1 MAKESAGANPAYE
14 VAGGTVC
21 ATGWLWRTET
31 WHCPQSR
38 EENAGPDECPC
49 DLRQQ
54 LALLSLQQQD
64 VESGE
69 ANARNEIG
77 WAQRNAT
84 SAIAN
89 QRAARDGINVS
100 ILRDGMSL
108 KEYSRKR
115 SFDKTPEPKPA
126 PAAPAASP
134 GNYFCVQ
141 RHDATR
147 LHYDFR
153 LEVDGTLK
161 SWAVPKGPSLEP
173 LAKHLAMHVED
184 HPLDYG
190 GFEGNIPKGE
200 YGGGSVMLWDRGSY
214 ELLGDGPAPAQ
225 IERGDFKFRLHG
237 EKLRGEFALVL
248 MRGRGKGNEWL
259 LIKKK
264 DAEAQPG
271 WNIEDHAR
279 SVLTGRTQQEIAE
292 NLPPPQP
299 PTPNPQSRSFPTGA
313 VKAPMPQSVPPML
326 ATLATHPPS
335 GDSWLFEVKWDGVRA
350 LCFIGGDQGD
360 NDLRILSRS
369 GKRCDRQYPEL
380 SVLPRQVKASQAI
393 LDGEIAVLDDK
404 GRASFSLIQPR
415 ISVTDAN
422 SVAHLSRSAPVN
434 LFLFDLLYLDG
445 YDLRAAPLEE
455 RKRLLSEIVVP
466 SDRIHV
472 SDFFTVDGAA
482 MLEAARANGL
492 EGIVAKARGSKYEGR
507 RSRDW
512 IKVKVVTSDDF
523 VIGGFTHGERDYFSS
538 LVLGLYD
545 GEKLTHAGQ
554 VGTGFNER
562 SLKEIYGRLEPLITK
577 KRPFSGT
584 VKALRDVTWVQPE
597 LVAEIKYLEI
607 TPDGLLRAPVFVG
620 LRPDKDPKECV
631 REAAREAADEEQP
644 RRAPL
649 LPADSPAEVL
659 LDVEGHRLK
668 LTNLNK
674 VFYPGEA
681 ITKRDVINYY
691 DAVAPLILPHLRDRP
706 LSLKR
711 YPNGIQEQFFFQ
723 KDAEGKVPDWVRLEP
738 IFSEHNQDKIHYI
751 ICNDRATLIY
761 LANLAS
767 IDQNPWMSRIGSLDH
782 PDFAL
787 IDLDPT
793 EGCPYSQIVE
803 AAQLVK
809 QTLDSIG
816 LAGYPKTTGGDGMHI
831 YIPLEPVY
839 TFEQVRSFAELLS
852 ILAINRNPDLFTTP
866 RTVSRRRKAKVYF
879 DYLQISSAKTI
890 AAPYVLRAHPG
901 APVST
906 PLDWSEVKAG
916 LEPGQFN
923 IHNAP
928 ARFER
933 TGDLFEGVLT
943 KPQRLD
949 PALEKVARNSVSPA
963 PPRQK

>member
-1 MAKESAGANPAYE
+1 
-14 VAGGTVC
+14 
-21 ATGWLWRTET
+21 
-31 WHCPQSR
+31 
-38 EENAGPDECPC
+38 
-49 DLRQQ
+49 
-54 LALLSLQQQD
+54 
-64 VESGE
+64 
-69 ANARNEIG
+69 
-77 WAQRNAT
+77 
-84 SAIAN
+84 
-89 QRAARDGINVS
+89 
-100 ILRDGMSL
+100 MSL

-115 SFDKTPEPKPA
+115 SFDKTPEPKPEPA
-126 PAAPAASP
+126 PPASP

-184 HPLDYG
+184 HPIDYG

-200 YGGGSVMLWDRGSY
+200 YGGGSVMLWDRGSF
-214 ELLGDGPAPAQ
+214 ELLGDAPALAQ

-264 DAEAQPG
+264 DADAKPG

-292 NLPPPQP
+292 NLPPPQS
-299 PTPNPQSRSFPTGA
+299 PTPNPQSLSSLAGA
-313 VKAPMPQSVPPML
+313 VKAPMPRSVSPML
-326 ATLATHPPS
+326 ATLATRPPS
-335 GDSWLFEVKWDGVRA
+335 GDSWLYEVKWDGVRA
-350 LCFIGGDQGD
+350 LCFIED
-360 NDLRILSRS
+360 NELRIFSRS
-369 GKRCDRQYPEL
+369 GKRCEQQYPEL
-380 SVLPRQVKASQAI
+380 SVLPRHVKASQAI

-404 GRASFSLIQPR
+404 GRSSFNMIQPR

-422 SVAHLSRSAPVN
+422 SVAHLSRSTPVN

-445 YDLRAAPLEE
+445 HDLRGVPLEE
-455 RKRLLSEIVVP
+455 RKRLLSEIVSP
-466 SDRIHV
+466 SDRILV

-482 MLEAARANGL
+482 MLEAAKANGL
-492 EGIVAKARGSKYEGR
+492 EGIVAKARGSRYEGR

-512 IKVKVVTSDDF
+512 VKVKVVTSDDF

-545 GEKLTHAGQ
+545 GQKLTHAGQ
-554 VGTGFNER
+554 VGTGFNEK
-562 SLKEIYGRLEPLITK
+562 SLKEIYGKIEPLITK
-577 KRPFSGT
+577 KSPFTGT

-597 LVAEIKYLEI
+597 LVAEIKYLEM
-607 TPDGLLRAPVFVG
+607 TPDGLLRAPVFVA
-620 LRPDKDPKECV
+620 LRPDKNPKECV
-631 REAAREAADEEQP
+631 REGKEYEEDQGDEEYKV
-644 RRAPL
+644 AKGPL
-649 LPADSPAEVL
+649 LPADSPAEVT
-659 LDVEGHRLK
+659 LDIDGHRLK
-668 LTNLNK
+668 LTNLPK
-674 VFYPGEA
+674 VFYPGEG

-711 YPNGIQEQFFFQ
+711 YPNGINEQFFFQ

-738 IFSEHNQDKIHYI
+738 IFSDHNQDKIHYI

-767 IDQNPWMSRIGSLDH
+767 IDQNPWMSRVGSLDN

-809 QTLDSIG
+809 KTLDSIG

-831 YIPLEPVY
+831 YIPLEPIY

-852 ILAINRNPDLFTTP
+852 ILVVNQNPDLFTTP
-866 RTVSRRRKAKVYF
+866 RAVSRRKKAKVYF

-906 PLDWSEVKAG
+906 PLDWSEVKPG
-916 LEPGQFN
+916 LDPAQFN
-923 IHNAP
+923 IHNAMD
-928 ARFER
+928 RFDR
-933 TGDLFEGVLT
+933 TGDLFEAVLT
-943 KPQRLD
+943 KPQRLE
-949 PALEKVARNSVSPA
+949 PALEKVAANSASLA
-963 PPRQK
+963 LHPRK

>member
-1 MAKESAGANPAYE
+1 
-14 VAGGTVC
+14 
-21 ATGWLWRTET
+21 
-31 WHCPQSR
+31 
-38 EENAGPDECPC
+38 
-49 DLRQQ
+49 
-54 LALLSLQQQD
+54 
-64 VESGE
+64 
-69 ANARNEIG
+69 
-77 WAQRNAT
+77 
-84 SAIAN
+84 
-89 QRAARDGINVS
+89 
-100 ILRDGMSL
+100 MSL

-126 PAAPAASP
+126 SPAPSASP

-190 GFEGNIPKGE
+190 SFEGNIPKGE
-200 YGGGSVMLWDRGSY
+200 YGGGSVMLWDRGNY
-214 ELLGDGPAPAQ
+214 ELLGDAPALAQ

-264 DAEAQPG
+264 DADAMPG

-292 NLPPPQP
+292 NLPPPQSP
-299 PTPNPQSRSFPTGA
+299 NPNPQPLSFPAGA
-313 VKAPMPQSVPPML
+313 VKAPMPRTVSPML
-326 ATLATHPPS
+326 ATLATRPPS
-335 GDSWLFEVKWDGVRA
+335 GDSWLYEVKWDGVRA
-350 LCFIGGDQGD
+350 VCFIEDGE
-360 NDLRILSRS
+360 LRIFSRS
-369 GKRCDRQYPEL
+369 GKRCDQQYPEL

-404 GRASFSLIQPR
+404 GRSSFSLIQPR
-415 ISVTDAN
+415 ISVADAN
-422 SVAHLSRSAPVN
+422 SVAHLSRSTPVN

-445 YDLRAAPLEE
+445 YDLRGVALEE
-455 RKRLLSEIVVP
+455 RKRVLSEVVIP

-482 MLEAARANGL
+482 MLEAAKANGL

-512 IKVKVVTSDDF
+512 VKVKVVTSDDF

-538 LVLGLYD
+538 LVLGLFD

-554 VGTGFNER
+554 VGTGFNEK
-562 SLKEIYGRLEPLITK
+562 SLKEIYSRIEPLITK
-577 KRPFSGT
+577 KSPFTGT
-584 VKALRDVTWVQPE
+584 VKALRDVTWIKPE
-597 LVAEIKYLEI
+597 LVAEIKYLEM
-607 TPDGLLRAPVFVG
+607 TPDGLLRAPVFVA
-620 LRPDKDPKECV
+620 LRPDKAPRECV
-631 REAAREAADEEQP
+631 REQKEYEQDQGDGEYKEY
-644 RRAPL
+644 RGPL
-649 LPADSPAEVL
+649 IPADSPSEVL
-659 LDVEGHRLK
+659 LDMEGHRLK

-674 VFYPGEA
+674 VFYPGEGIA
-681 ITKRDVINYY
+681 KRDVINYY
-691 DAVAPLILPHLRDRP
+691 DAVAPLVLPHLRDRP

-711 YPNGIQEQFFFQ
+711 YPNGINEQFFFQ

-738 IFSEHNQDKIHYI
+738 IFSDHNQDQIHYI

-767 IDQNPWMSRIGSLDH
+767 IDQNPWMSRIGTLDH

-793 EGCPYSQIVE
+793 EGCPYNQIVE

-809 QTLDSIG
+809 KTLDLVG

-831 YIPLEPVY
+831 YIPLEPIY
-839 TFEQVRSFAELLS
+839 TFEQVRTFAELLS
-852 ILAINRNPDLFTTP
+852 ILVINRKPDLFTTP
-866 RTVSRRRKAKVYF
+866 RAVARRKKGKVYF

-906 PLDWSEVKAG
+906 PLDWSEVKSG
-916 LEPGQFN
+916 LDPAQFN
-923 IHNAP
+923 IHNAMD
-928 ARFER
+928 RFAR

-943 KPQRLD
+943 KPQRLE
-949 PALEKVARNSVSPA
+949 PALEKVAANSASPA
-963 PPRQK
+963 PPRRK

>member
-1 MAKESAGANPAYE
+1 
-14 VAGGTVC
+14 
-21 ATGWLWRTET
+21 
-31 WHCPQSR
+31 
-38 EENAGPDECPC
+38 
-49 DLRQQ
+49 
-54 LALLSLQQQD
+54 
-64 VESGE
+64 
-69 ANARNEIG
+69 
-77 WAQRNAT
+77 
-84 SAIAN
+84 
-89 QRAARDGINVS
+89 
-100 ILRDGMSL
+100 MSL
-108 KEYSRKR
+108 KEYGRKR
-115 SFDKTPEPKPA
+115 SFDKTPEPEPRTQSTPA
-126 PAAPAASP
+126 

-153 LEVDGTLK
+153 LEVEGTLK

-214 ELLGDGPAPAQ
+214 ELLGDAPALQQ

-237 EKLRGEFALVL
+237 QKLRGEFALVL

-264 DAEAQPG
+264 DAEAKPG

-279 SVLTGRTQQEIAE
+279 SVLTGRSQQEIAE
-292 NLPPPQP
+292 NLSPPQS
-299 PTPNPQSRSFPTGA
+299 PTPNPQSLSFPTGA
-313 VKAPMPQSVPPML
+313 VKAPMPTAISPML
-326 ATLATHPPS
+326 ATLATQPPS
-335 GDSWLFEVKWDGVRA
+335 GDSWIYEVKWDGVRA
-350 LCFIGGDQGD
+350 LCFIDDGE
-360 NDLRILSRS
+360 LRISSRS
-369 GKRCDRQYPEL
+369 GKRCDQQYPEL
-380 SVLPRQVKASQAI
+380 SVLPRHVKASQAI
-393 LDGEIAVLDDK
+393 LDGEIAVLDDE
-404 GRASFSLIQPR
+404 GRSSFNLIQPR

-445 YDLRAAPLEE
+445 YDLRGVPLEE
-455 RKRLLSEIVVP
+455 RKRLLSEIVAP
-466 SDRIHV
+466 SERIHV
-472 SDFFTVDGAA
+472 SDFFTVDGNA

-512 IKVKVVTSDDF
+512 VKVKVVTSDDF

-545 GEKLTHAGQ
+545 GDKLTHAGQ
-554 VGTGFNER
+554 VGTGFNEK
-562 SLKEIYGRLEPLITK
+562 SLKEIYSTIEPLITK
-577 KRPFSGT
+577 KSPFTGT

-597 LVAEIKYLEI
+597 LVAEIKYLEM
-607 TPDGLLRAPVFVG
+607 TPDGLLRAPVFVA

-631 REAAREAADEEQP
+631 REGGVKEDEEYD
-644 RRAPL
+644 ADKKFKGPL
-649 LPADSPAEVL
+649 IPNDSPVEVL

-674 VFYPGEA
+674 VWYPEDG
-681 ITKRDVINYY
+681 INKRDVINYY

-711 YPNGIQEQFFFQ
+711 YPNGIHEQFFFQ

-738 IFSEHNQDKIHYI
+738 IFSDHNQDKIHYI

-809 QTLDSIG
+809 KTLDAIG

-852 ILAINRNPDLFTTP
+852 ILVINRNPDLFTTP
-866 RTVSRRRKAKVYF
+866 RAVSRRKKAKVYF

-906 PLDWSEVKAG
+906 PLHWSEVKAG
-916 LEPGQFN
+916 LDPGQFN
-923 IHNAP
+923 IRNAM

-933 TGDLFEGVLT
+933 TGDLFEAVLT
-943 KPQRLD
+943 KPQRLE
-949 PALEKVARNSVSPA
+949 PALERVAENSASPV
-963 PPRQK
+963 PHPRK

>member
-1 MAKESAGANPAYE
+1 
-14 VAGGTVC
+14 
-21 ATGWLWRTET
+21 
-31 WHCPQSR
+31 
-38 EENAGPDECPC
+38 
-49 DLRQQ
+49 
-54 LALLSLQQQD
+54 
-64 VESGE
+64 
-69 ANARNEIG
+69 
-77 WAQRNAT
+77 
-84 SAIAN
+84 
-89 QRAARDGINVS
+89 
-100 ILRDGMSL
+100 MSL

-115 SFDKTPEPKPA
+115 SFDKTPEPKPEPA
-126 PAAPAASP
+126 PPASP

-184 HPLDYG
+184 HPIDYG

-200 YGGGSVMLWDRGSY
+200 YGGGSVMLWDRGSF
-214 ELLGDGPAPAQ
+214 ELLGDAPALAQ

-237 EKLRGEFALVL
+237 EKLHGEFALVL

-264 DAEAQPG
+264 DAEAKPG

-292 NLPPPQP
+292 NLPPPQS
-299 PTPNPQSRSFPTGA
+299 PTPNPQPLSFPAGA
-313 VKAPMPQSVPPML
+313 VKAPMPRSVSPML
-326 ATLATHPPS
+326 ATLATRPPS
-335 GDSWLFEVKWDGVRA
+335 GDSWLYEVKWDGVRA
-350 LCFIGGDQGD
+350 LCFIED
-360 NDLRILSRS
+360 NELRIFSRS
-369 GKRCDRQYPEL
+369 GKRCEQQYPEL
-380 SVLPRQVKASQAI
+380 SVLPRHVKASQAI

-404 GRASFSLIQPR
+404 GRSSFNMIQPR

-422 SVAHLSRSAPVN
+422 SVAHLSRSTPVN

-445 YDLRAAPLEE
+445 HDLRGVPLEE
-455 RKRLLSEIVVP
+455 RKRLLSEIVSP
-466 SDRIHV
+466 SDRILV

-482 MLEAARANGL
+482 MLEAAKANGL
-492 EGIVAKARGSKYEGR
+492 EGIVAKARGSRYEGR

-512 IKVKVVTSDDF
+512 VKVKVVTSDDF

-545 GEKLTHAGQ
+545 GQKLTHAGQ
-554 VGTGFNER
+554 VGTGFNEK
-562 SLKEIYGRLEPLITK
+562 SLKEIYGKIEPLITK
-577 KRPFSGT
+577 KSPFTGT

-597 LVAEIKYLEI
+597 LVAEIKYLEM
-607 TPDGLLRAPVFVG
+607 TPDGLLRAPVFVA
-620 LRPDKDPKECV
+620 LRPYKNPKECV
-631 REAAREAADEEQP
+631 REGKEYEEDQGDEEYKV
-644 RRAPL
+644 AKGPL
-649 LPADSPAEVL
+649 LPADSPAEVT
-659 LDVEGHRLK
+659 LDIDGHRLK
-668 LTNLNK
+668 LTNLPK
-674 VFYPGEA
+674 VFYPGEG

-711 YPNGIQEQFFFQ
+711 YPNGINEQFFFQ

-738 IFSEHNQDKIHYI
+738 IFSDHNQDKIHYI

-767 IDQNPWMSRIGSLDH
+767 IDQNPWMSRVGSLDN

-809 QTLDSIG
+809 KTLDSIG

-831 YIPLEPVY
+831 YIPLEPIY

-852 ILAINRNPDLFTTP
+852 ILVVNQNPDLFTTP
-866 RTVSRRRKAKVYF
+866 RAVSRRKKAKVYF

-906 PLDWSEVKAG
+906 PLDWSEVKPG
-916 LEPGQFN
+916 LDPAQFN
-923 IHNAP
+923 IHNAMD
-928 ARFER
+928 RFDR
-933 TGDLFEGVLT
+933 TGDLFEAVLT
-943 KPQRLD
+943 KPQRLE
-949 PALEKVARNSVSPA
+949 PALEKVAANSASLA
-963 PPRQK
+963 LHPRK